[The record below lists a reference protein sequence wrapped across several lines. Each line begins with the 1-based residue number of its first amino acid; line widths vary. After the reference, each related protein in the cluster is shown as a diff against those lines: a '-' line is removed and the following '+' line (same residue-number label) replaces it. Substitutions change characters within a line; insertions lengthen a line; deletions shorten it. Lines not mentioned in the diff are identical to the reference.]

1 MVEEKDEDKEE
12 LREMREMRKE
22 MEFLRSENVA
32 RRPEVQ
38 LKTTKKLNE
47 EIEDEDEWVII
58 AFEDS
63 TIFDGGLVSW

>member
-1 MVEEKDEDKEE
+1 
-12 LREMREMRKE
+12 
-22 MEFLRSENVA
+22 
-32 RRPEVQ
+32 VQ

-58 AFEDS
+58 AFEYS